1 MPSLVFVATEIGIN
15 NNKKIPKDKG
25 VKLNKFKTMKA
36 SKVAMIS
43 PRTRRNPNRKVLF
56 CVFVM
61 ERMAMM
67 PALVADSKWK
77 NCAIIIASVAQ
88 IAVLIVLCP
97 ILIWL

>member
-1 MPSLVFVATEIGIN
+1 
-15 NNKKIPKDKG
+15 
-25 VKLNKFKTMKA
+25 
-36 SKVAMIS
+36 MIS

-77 NCAIIIASVAQ
+77 NCAIIMANVAQ